1 MMIINTRVVHALITK
16 HLISLMLFLSFLGA
30 TAHAEDIALD
40 KIIAIVNNDVV
51 MFSEVRSVALRYK
64 QSGQRKLS
72 EKELIKEILDKI
84 ILEKIQLQRAKD
96 VGINIDDAAINKAM
110 ASIAEQNKLSLTQF
124 KVALTQEG
132 HGYQEFRDNLRDRLY
147 IDALQKNHRRG
158 RQKIT
163 ESAVD
168 DLIRA
173 ESLSINKETQYHLL
187 DVLVPAAN
195 GISVPQFNR
204 QLKKAQLLRKQ
215 LIGKSATS
223 IPTIIKKMGASQK
236 DLGWKKSQSLSP
248 AYVRTLSLMG
258 VGELSDIVR
267 DPAGFHIL
275 KLIEQRGGVRKIT
288 QQAKVR
294 HILIPTTNP
303 QAKLKATQ
311 LRNKILAGGNF
322 AKLAQDNS
330 ADKGSAQQGGDLGLT
345 DPASFVPPFAKA
357 VISLPLNTLS
367 QPIQTRFGWH
377 LIEVLE
383 RKATDQTREALKV
396 QAEAMLNKKNQSN
409 DTKNWLQGLR
419 DQAYVEY
426 RL

>member
-1 MMIINTRVVHALITK
+1 MIINTRTIQLLISK
-16 HLISLMLFLSFLGA
+16 SLLSLMLLLSLFGA
-30 TAHAEDIALD
+30 TTYAEDIALD
-40 KIIAIVNNDVV
+40 KIVAIVNDDVV
-51 MFSEVRSVALRYK
+51 MFSEVRRVALRYK
-64 QSGQRKLS
+64 QSGQKNLS
-72 EKELIKEILDKI
+72 DKDIIKEILDKI
-84 ILEKIQLQRAKD
+84 ILEKVQLQRAKD
-96 VGINIDDAAINKAM
+96 VGIKIDDAALNKAM
-110 ASIAEQNKLSLTQF
+110 ANIAEQNKLNLAQF
-124 KVALTQEG
+124 KIALTQEG
-132 HGYQEFRDNLRDRLY
+132 HNYDQFRENLRDRLY

-187 DVLVPAAN
+187 DVLIPAVN

-215 LIGKSATS
+215 LIGKTASNFAT
-223 IPTIIKKMGASQK
+223 IAKRMGASQK
-236 DLGWKKSQSLSP
+236 DLGWKKSQALSP

-267 DPAGFHIL
+267 DPSGFHIL
-275 KLIEQRGGVRKIT
+275 KLIEQRGGKRKIT

-294 HILIPTTNP
+294 HILISKSDA

-311 LRNKILAGGNF
+311 LRHQILAGGNF
-322 AKLAQDNS
+322 AKLAEANS
-330 ADKGSAQQGGDLGLT
+330 ADKGSAKQGGELGLT
-345 DPASFVPPFAKA
+345 DPGSFVPPFAKA

-367 QPIQTRFGWH
+367 QPVQTRFGWH

-383 RKATDQTREALKV
+383 RKATDQTREALKA
-396 QAEAMLNKKNQSN
+396 QAESLLNKKNQSD

-419 DQAYVEY
+419 DQAYIEY